1 MDQWNE
7 FLKDILLFAW
17 LIYYTVMTVVAMF
30 NAEEAVD
37 ILIGLVLWCF
47 VFVLSTGLRWK

>member
-17 LIYYTVMTVVAMF
+17 LIYYTVMTLVAMF
-30 NAEEAVD
+30 NAEEAID
-37 ILIGLVLWCF
+37 ILIGIVLWCF
-47 VFVLSTGLRWK
+47 VFILSTGLRWK